1 MSDISPY
8 GLAYVA
14 VAQHRHFT
22 EAVDASEY
30 AVDIV
35 LVQEYEIEFVGIFVV
50 NPERSEERRVGKE
63 C

>member
-35 LVQEYEIEFVGIFVV
+35 LVQNTKSSSSAYL
-50 NPERSEERRVGKE
+50 S
-63 C
+63 

>member
-35 LVQEYEIEFVGIFVV
+35 LVQEYEIEFVEIGRAHV
-50 NPERSEERRVGKE
+50 
-63 C
+63 